1 MPSYS
6 QSYNMPVR
14 KKYLRFMIRLFL
26 DNRTA
31 VLLILPFLIGLYI
44 LGGVL
49 GMDPLI
55 ANRVDGLIFS
65 QTTTNEF
72 WSYFI
77 QSFLLLINAV
87 FLNTVF
93 NSHEFLDKNTYIIS
107 LIYVVLTPMF
117 VPLNQFS
124 PVLFAHFFVIATLG
138 VLFHLKSNSD
148 GKITIFNAGILMSI
162 ALILLPYLTALIP
175 IMLMM
180 IVIIRPFNWREFF
193 ICLAGLSV
201 QLIYYFSYLFLN
213 NQLEFTWEFP
223 AWQLHDYQ
231 KSLHLYPVVIIYLIL
246 LFISLLSLSA
256 RLLKSSL
263 RLKKQIQML
272 GLFLS
277 FLFILG
283 FVDFY
288 FSSSIYYLSLAII
301 PLSYFLTYAFLSK
314 RSGILANIFFYIA
327 LLYSFVKFFLIFT
340 Q

>member
-1 MPSYS
+1 MPA
-6 QSYNMPVR
+6 R
-14 KKYLRFMIRLFL
+14 KKYLRSMIRLFL

-49 GMDPLI
+49 GMEPLI
-55 ANRVDGLIFS
+55 ANRVDGFFFS
-65 QTTTNEF
+65 QTSTNEF

-77 QSFLLLINAV
+77 QSFLLLLNAV
-87 FLNTVF
+87 FLNAVF
-93 NSHEFLDKNTYIIS
+93 NGHEFLDKNTYIIS

-124 PVLFAHFFVIATLG
+124 PVLIAHFFVIATLS
-138 VLFHLKSNSD
+138 VLFHLKPNSD
-148 GKITIFNAGILMSI
+148 GKITIFNAGVLMSI

-175 IMLMM
+175 IMLVM

-201 QLIYYFSYLFLN
+201 PLIYYFSYLFLN

-223 AWQLHDYQ
+223 AWQMHDYQ
-231 KSLHLYPVVIIYLIL
+231 NSLHLYPVVIIYLIL

-288 FSSSIYYLSLAII
+288 FSGSLYYLSLAII
-301 PLSYFLTYAFLSK
+301 PLSYFLAYAFLSK